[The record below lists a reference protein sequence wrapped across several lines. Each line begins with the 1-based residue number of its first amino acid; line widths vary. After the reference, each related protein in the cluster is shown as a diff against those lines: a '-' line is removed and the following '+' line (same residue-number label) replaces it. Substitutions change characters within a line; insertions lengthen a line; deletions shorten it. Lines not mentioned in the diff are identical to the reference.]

1 MKVLLFGMIAE
12 KAGAA
17 TLELAATSTAAL
29 KRQLETRI
37 PDLSNLSYA
46 LAVDRVIVN
55 DDRPLNGTEEIAL
68 LPPFAG
74 G

>member
-1 MKVLLFGMIAE
+1 MKVLLFGLIAE
-12 KAGAA
+12 QAGTD
-17 TLELAATSTAAL
+17 TLEVNATSTVAL
-29 KRQLETRI
+29 QRELEQRIHGLDRTR
-37 PDLSNLSYA
+37 YA
-46 LAVDRVIVN
+46 LAVDRILVQ